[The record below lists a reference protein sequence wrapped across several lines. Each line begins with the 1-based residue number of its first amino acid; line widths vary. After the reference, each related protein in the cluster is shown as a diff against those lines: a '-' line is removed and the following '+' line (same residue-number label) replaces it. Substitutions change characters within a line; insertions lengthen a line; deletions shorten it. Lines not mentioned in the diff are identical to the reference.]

1 MAESV
6 TLYHP
11 TLADVSVT
19 VEGNAKAWL
28 AQGWQKTPPT
38 GAKVQPAEEDA
49 E

>member
-19 VEGNAKAWL
+19 VANAKAWL